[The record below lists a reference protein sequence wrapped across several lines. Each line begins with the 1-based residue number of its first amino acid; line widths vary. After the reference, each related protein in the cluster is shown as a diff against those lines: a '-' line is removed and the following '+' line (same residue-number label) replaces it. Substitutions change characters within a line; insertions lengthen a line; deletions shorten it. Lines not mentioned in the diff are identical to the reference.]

1 MTVFLTLPAICASV
15 LFVFRLIYFKYHGK
29 AHGLGRTAWIYYLSQ
44 LLMLLGCVALI
55 TGFFRSNKS
64 MNSSMFWA
72 SGSML
77 LAWLLAIVLNNFEHR
92 FSVRSSDFILSY
104 YVFAIIGAGIVLY
117 STLVSDHRD
126 PQVWSSSILIWYLA
140 TLLLGLCVE
149 AWPRGNTSVQQR
161 SGASL
166 SEKANLFSRLSFHY
180 IQPIMSL
187 GYRSPLQ
194 LNDIAALMPQRIRTE
209 NAYVTL
215 QASWKQ
221 SLSSYLALSREEQE
235 RRRRWLLL
243 KTIGTAYG
251 WMGWAPIV
259 LCRLIST
266 ALVYLQPVLL
276 GRILDFMQSSV
287 AGVLTHLPSQAQ
299 AHPPPLSYG
308 ILLAFL
314 MFLTSLASS
323 VAGALSMQLNADRGM
338 EIRSGLIGIIYRK
351 AMNLSP
357 ESRRTQTTGS
367 ISNHMSVDAE
377 KWTGAL
383 NTLPQWISVPLEI
396 IVALWMLYNQL
407 GWCALVG
414 LFTVVGLI
422 PIQNK
427 VSDIFSEIKDT
438 KLTTM
443 DSRIRLVTELFS
455 SIRTIKLHAWESAF
469 KERIARYRTLEMG
482 VLRRFGKVYAAMTF
496 IFSSTMFMSLLSFSI
511 YAAVGGPGAT
521 PGKITPQVIFV
532 SLALFGL
539 LSKPIS
545 WMDHLLSDTTS
556 ILVSTD
562 RIQHFLLSEEL
573 ENNSCN
579 NQSSSQHQIPGRDE
593 PHLAAISVS
602 NGVFSWSKLNLPSSP
617 SQQGALRT
625 IQDDENENAPLLQ
638 QGEPT
643 QAPIVPTLRDINFAL
658 EVGSLT
664 AVVGRVGQGKSSL
677 ISALIGDMYQDQG
690 TCVHMNGS
698 VAYVSQEAWV
708 MNSSIQD
715 NILFGQPLNQAR
727 YDRVLSACSL
737 LQDLEVFPAG
747 DQTEVGERGIS
758 LSGGQKQRLSLARA
772 AYQDADIYLLDDAL
786 SAVDAHVDH
795 HLWNTL
801 LGPNGLLRDKTRL
814 IVTHGLHHLS
824 DMDQIIIMNNGTIS
838 DMNGFNELLASRG
851 GFYQLYTEFSSKSKK
866 QTQSNSARKDESQ
879 LEQDI
884 SDADGNGVTSINTS
898 GDVNTTTITATG
910 QDKAAEPNTADE
922 KMVEGGVGW
931 DMFMVYAKAASYHNI
946 FMVIFLYILVEVAQV
961 STSYWLRFWP
971 DSVDQGKYTV
981 VYFLIGYGAFTM
993 AYVLFNMALFYVANI
1008 HAAIRAAQHL
1018 HDRLLNNLL
1027 RQPMSFFDITPIGR
1041 IINRFSTDVDAVDE
1055 SIIWNFIDVVY
1066 CLVAIGGTL
1075 IVISISTPQF
1085 LVVMPPLTL
1094 AYLYIQQYYIS
1105 SSQALKR
1112 FMSISK
1118 SPLYQHFSESL
1129 AGVSTIRAM
1138 GATARFIQMNEQRAD
1153 ISAET
1158 ALAFGISGRWLKI
1171 RLEVLGALIVFTVAF
1186 LAVLARSQLGASVA
1200 GLSLTYAM
1208 SVTLDISYLVRAWS
1222 EMSNQLISVER
1233 IEEYAELREE
1243 APEETDFDR
1252 NLPQNWPSKG
1262 HIVFSH
1268 YSAKY
1273 REHLSL
1279 VLKDISLEVQP
1290 GEKIG
1295 IVGRTGAGKSSLT
1308 LALFRMIEAAG
1319 SYWARATRNNA
1330 GGALITHDLMMTSA
1344 SNSEEIGTI
1353 LIDGVD
1359 IARLGLKTLR
1369 KRLSII
1375 PQNPTLFAGTI
1386 RQNLDPFDELEDIE
1400 LWTALE
1406 RAHLKDYISSL
1417 TGGLSFEVASN
1428 GENFSVGQRSLI
1440 CLARA
1445 LLCKSKVLVMDE
1457 ATAMVDVETDALIQ
1471 KTVRKE
1477 FKDRTVL
1484 TIAHRIKTI
1493 MDSDRVLVLDRGYVK
1508 EFDAPEVLLARKDG
1522 FFYSLVVQAG
1532 AHS

>member
-1 MTVFLTLPAICASV
+1 
-15 LFVFRLIYFKYHGK
+15 
-29 AHGLGRTAWIYYLSQ
+29 
-44 LLMLLGCVALI
+44 
-55 TGFFRSNKS
+55 
-64 MNSSMFWA
+64 
-72 SGSML
+72 
-77 LAWLLAIVLNNFEHR
+77 
-92 FSVRSSDFILSY
+92 
-104 YVFAIIGAGIVLY
+104 
-117 STLVSDHRD
+117 
-126 PQVWSSSILIWYLA
+126 
-140 TLLLGLCVE
+140 
-149 AWPRGNTSVQQR
+149 
-161 SGASL
+161 
-166 SEKANLFSRLSFHY
+166 
-180 IQPIMSL
+180 MSL

-259 LCRLIST
+259 L
-266 ALVYLQPVLL
+266 
-276 GRILDFMQSSV
+276 F

-602 NGVFSWSKLNLPSSP
+602 NGVFSWS
-617 SQQGALRT
+617 
-625 IQDDENENAPLLQ
+625 
-638 QGEPT
+638 EPT

-1330 GGALITHDLMMTSA
+1330 GG
-1344 SNSEEIGTI
+1344 TI